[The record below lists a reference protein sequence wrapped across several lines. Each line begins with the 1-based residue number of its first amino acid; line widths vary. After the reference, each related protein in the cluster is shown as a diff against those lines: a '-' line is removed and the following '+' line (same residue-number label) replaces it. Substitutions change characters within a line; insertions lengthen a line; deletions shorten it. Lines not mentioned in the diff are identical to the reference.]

1 MVHFSEISQAPP
13 LYSMLQH
20 IGRVS
25 TPKVASGKCLRY
37 LQTTLTMGKRG
48 IGIRI
53 YVEYCNV
60 WGKVSYN
67 LPGMSHIYLKVPIEK
82 N

>member
-25 TPKVASGKCLRY
+25 TSKLASGNCLRY
-37 LQTTLTMGKRG
+37 LQTTLTMGERG
-48 IGIRI
+48 IAIRI
-53 YVEYCNV
+53 YLEYCSF

-67 LPGMSHIYLKVPIEK
+67 LPGMSHIYLKVPNEK